1 MKPCAVVPVKR
12 FEQAKQ
18 RLAGCCDA
26 ALRRVLARAMLE
38 DVLDAL
44 AAAPGLGGVLVVTG
58 DAEAALLA
66 RRRGMDVLDEPR
78 PGGLNAAV
86 GAAAQR
92 LQAARCDA
100 MLVVPADAP
109 GVTPAEIERLV
120 ASRGVR
126 RGVTLAPSHDFGGT
140 NALLLDPPDA
150 IPPAFGADS
159 FRRHLLGARA
169 AGLSPHVLELTG
181 LGLDLDHP
189 RDLMRYARRPS
200 HTRTWHLLVE
210 ADLAAPAHRSR
221 ARPVLETI
229 SP

>member
-26 ALRRVLARAMLE
+26 ALRHALARAMLE

-44 AAAPGLGGVLVVTG
+44 AAARGVGGVLVVTG
-58 DAEAALLA
+58 DAMAARLA
-66 RRRGMDVLDEPR
+66 RRRGMDVLDEPQ

-86 GAAAQR
+86 GAAARR
-92 LQAARCDA
+92 LLDAGSGA

-120 ASRGVR
+120 GSRGVA
-126 RGVTLAPSHDFGGT
+126 LAPSHDCGGT

-150 IPPAFGADS
+150 MAPAFGADS

-169 AGLSPHVLELTG
+169 AGLSPRVLELPG

-189 RDLMRYARRPS
+189 RDLMRYASTPS
-200 HTRTWHLLVE
+200 HTRSRQLLVD
-210 ADLAAPAHRSR
+210 AGFDAPAHRSR
-221 ARPVLETI
+221 PRPALATM